1 MEQYTLPIMR
11 YTNEIW
17 DILYPEA
24 TKDEWNWMNNVHSSA
39 DAAIIQMQM
48 ARQSA
53 HYPKKLGKVQFVVID
68 QEFFQWIGMTIHEW
82 GQLSLGKKAKDMQKY
97 FHQLTEP
104 DMQRLL
110 EKNHMDQDHRMYVY
124 RFRTENM
131 LPNLCELP
139 TNLKELLT
147 DCLKLRVDGKPLYL
161 PGICFPKDFHGLE
174 FTPSELYRDFQEMA
188 EIYFATGASVRKGKY
203 RVDQKRE
210 VREASGQELQIP
222 FVVAH
227 EAKASMNLEELFEF
241 TISLKRISGRTA
253 YSSERDVW
261 RDPKPTDY
269 THFGLALVYE
279 VSICKKLTYIKNIS
293 HRSGKNWKSSMY
305 SV

>member
-1 MEQYTLPIMR
+1 MEQYTLPIMC

-24 TKDEWNWMNNVHSSA
+24 SKDEWSWMNNVHSSA
-39 DAAIIQMQM
+39 DAAIIQMHM

-82 GQLSLGKKAKDMQKY
+82 GPLSLGKKSKDMQKY
-97 FHQLTEP
+97 FHQLTEL

-147 DCLKLRVDGKPLYL
+147 DCPETAGGWEAVISTGNLLSQGFSWIGIYPIRTLSGFPGDGRDLLCHRCQRPEGKIPR
-161 PGICFPKDFHGLE
+161 GPKARG
-174 FTPSELYRDFQEMA
+174 SGSIR
-188 EIYFATGASVRKGKY
+188 TGAS
-203 RVDQKRE
+203 DSLC
-210 VREASGQELQIP
+210 SG
-222 FVVAH
+222 A
-227 EAKASMNLEELFEF
+227 
-241 TISLKRISGRTA
+241 
-253 YSSERDVW
+253 
-261 RDPKPTDY
+261 
-269 THFGLALVYE
+269 
-279 VSICKKLTYIKNIS
+279 
-293 HRSGKNWKSSMY
+293 
-305 SV
+305 

>member
-24 TKDEWNWMNNVHSSA
+24 SKDEWSWMNNVHSSA
-39 DAAIIQMQM
+39 DAAIIQMHM

-97 FHQLTEP
+97 FHQLTEL

-139 TNLKELLT
+139 TDLKELLT
-147 DCLKLRVDGKPLYL
+147 DCLKLRVDGKLLYL
-161 PGICFPKDFHGLE
+161 PGICFSKDFHGLE

-210 VREASGQELQIP
+210 VRKASGQELQIP

-227 EAKASMNLEELFEF
+227 EAKASMN
-241 TISLKRISGRTA
+241 
-253 YSSERDVW
+253 VV
-261 RDPKPTDY
+261 PKCQACPLPP
-269 THFGLALVYE
+269 FRAF
-279 VSICKKLTYIKNIS
+279 
-293 HRSGKNWKSSMY
+293 
-305 SV
+305 

>member
-24 TKDEWNWMNNVHSSA
+24 SKDEWSWMNNVHSSA

-82 GQLSLGKKAKDMQKY
+82 VQLSLGKKAKDMQKY

-124 RFRTENM
+124 RFRTE
-131 LPNLCELP
+131 
-139 TNLKELLT
+139 
-147 DCLKLRVDGKPLYL
+147 
-161 PGICFPKDFHGLE
+161 
-174 FTPSELYRDFQEMA
+174 
-188 EIYFATGASVRKGKY
+188 
-203 RVDQKRE
+203 
-210 VREASGQELQIP
+210 
-222 FVVAH
+222 
-227 EAKASMNLEELFEF
+227 
-241 TISLKRISGRTA
+241 
-253 YSSERDVW
+253 
-261 RDPKPTDY
+261 
-269 THFGLALVYE
+269 
-279 VSICKKLTYIKNIS
+279 
-293 HRSGKNWKSSMY
+293 
-305 SV
+305 

>member
-1 MEQYTLPIMR
+1 MR

-24 TKDEWNWMNNVHSSA
+24 SKDEWSWMNNVHSSA

-110 EKNHMDQDHRMYVY
+110 EKNHMDQDRSDVCLPIPDRKYV
-124 RFRTENM
+124 T
-131 LPNLCELP
+131 NLCELP
-139 TNLKELLT
+139 TDLKELLDRLPET
-147 DCLKLRVDGKPLYL
+147 SGWMGSCYNL
-161 PGICFPKDFHGLE
+161 PGICFSKDFHGLE

-210 VREASGQELQIP
+210 VQKASGQELQIP

-227 EAKASMNLEELFEF
+227 EAKASMNVEELFESPF
-241 TISLKRISGRTA
+241 HSNVFPEELHTVLKETFGEIQTPQIIRIL
-253 YSSERDVW
+253 DL
-261 RDPKPTDY
+261 P
-269 THFGLALVYE
+269 GL
-279 VSICKKLTYIKNIS
+279 
-293 HRSGKNWKSSMY
+293 
-305 SV
+305 

>member
-24 TKDEWNWMNNVHSSA
+24 SKDEWSWMNNVHSSA
-39 DAAIIQMQM
+39 DAAIIQMHM

-82 GQLSLGKKAKDMQKY
+82 GQLSLGKKSKDMQKY
-97 FHQLTEP
+97 FHQLTEL

-161 PGICFPKDFHGLE
+161 PVYPPYVF
-174 FTPSELYRDFQEMA
+174 S
-188 EIYFATGASVRKGKY
+188 
-203 RVDQKRE
+203 
-210 VREASGQELQIP
+210 LQ
-222 FVVAH
+222 
-227 EAKASMNLEELFEF
+227 
-241 TISLKRISGRTA
+241 
-253 YSSERDVW
+253 
-261 RDPKPTDY
+261 
-269 THFGLALVYE
+269 
-279 VSICKKLTYIKNIS
+279 
-293 HRSGKNWKSSMY
+293 
-305 SV
+305 

>member
-110 EKNHMDQDHRMYVY
+110 EKNHMGQDHRMYV
-124 RFRTENM
+124 
-131 LPNLCELP
+131 
-139 TNLKELLT
+139 
-147 DCLKLRVDGKPLYL
+147 
-161 PGICFPKDFHGLE
+161 
-174 FTPSELYRDFQEMA
+174 
-188 EIYFATGASVRKGKY
+188 
-203 RVDQKRE
+203 
-210 VREASGQELQIP
+210 
-222 FVVAH
+222 
-227 EAKASMNLEELFEF
+227 
-241 TISLKRISGRTA
+241 
-253 YSSERDVW
+253 
-261 RDPKPTDY
+261 
-269 THFGLALVYE
+269 
-279 VSICKKLTYIKNIS
+279 
-293 HRSGKNWKSSMY
+293 
-305 SV
+305 

>member
-24 TKDEWNWMNNVHSSA
+24 SKDEWSWMNNVHSSA

-131 LPNLCELP
+131 LPNL
-139 TNLKELLT
+139 
-147 DCLKLRVDGKPLYL
+147 
-161 PGICFPKDFHGLE
+161 
-174 FTPSELYRDFQEMA
+174 
-188 EIYFATGASVRKGKY
+188 
-203 RVDQKRE
+203 
-210 VREASGQELQIP
+210 
-222 FVVAH
+222 
-227 EAKASMNLEELFEF
+227 
-241 TISLKRISGRTA
+241 RIGRTA
-253 YSSERDVW
+253 RAGADGTAVSFCAPEEQEYLAGIEKLNRRKIPVVSGHPWDGVPAPVRPEPPVRG
-261 RDPKPTDY
+261 RKPKAAQQAPEKPEQPEKRHNMTEENY
-269 THFGLALVYE
+269 
-279 VSICKKLTYIKNIS
+279 TYILECADGTLYCGWTN
-293 HRSGKNWKSSMY
+293 HLQERVAAHNAGKGARYTKSRRPVVLKYYETFSTKQEAMRREWAVKQL
-305 SV
+305 SRKEKLELIEAFTQQMRTS

>member
-24 TKDEWNWMNNVHSSA
+24 SKDEWSWMNNVHSSA

-82 GQLSLGKKAKDMQKY
+82 GRLSLGRKSKDMQKY
-97 FHQLTEP
+97 FHQLTEL

-174 FTPSELYRDFQEMA
+174 FTIRTLSGFPGDGRDLLCHRCQRPEGKIPRGPKARGSES
-188 EIYFATGASVRKGKY
+188 IWTGAS
-203 RVDQKRE
+203 DSLC
-210 VREASGQELQIP
+210 SG
-222 FVVAH
+222 A
-227 EAKASMNLEELFEF
+227 
-241 TISLKRISGRTA
+241 
-253 YSSERDVW
+253 
-261 RDPKPTDY
+261 
-269 THFGLALVYE
+269 
-279 VSICKKLTYIKNIS
+279 
-293 HRSGKNWKSSMY
+293 
-305 SV
+305 

>member
-24 TKDEWNWMNNVHSSA
+24 SKDEWSWMNNVHSSA

-139 TNLKELLT
+139 TDPKELLT
-147 DCLKLRVDGKPLYL
+147 DCLKLRVDGKLLYL
-161 PGICFPKDFHGLE
+161 PGICFSKDFHGLD
-174 FTPSELYRDFQEMA
+174 FTPSEQIGR
-188 EIYFATGASVRKGKY
+188 ASCRE
-203 RVDQKRE
+203 RV
-210 VREASGQELQIP
+210 
-222 FVVAH
+222 
-227 EAKASMNLEELFEF
+227 
-241 TISLKRISGRTA
+241 
-253 YSSERDVW
+253 
-261 RDPKPTDY
+261 
-269 THFGLALVYE
+269 
-279 VSICKKLTYIKNIS
+279 
-293 HRSGKNWKSSMY
+293 
-305 SV
+305 